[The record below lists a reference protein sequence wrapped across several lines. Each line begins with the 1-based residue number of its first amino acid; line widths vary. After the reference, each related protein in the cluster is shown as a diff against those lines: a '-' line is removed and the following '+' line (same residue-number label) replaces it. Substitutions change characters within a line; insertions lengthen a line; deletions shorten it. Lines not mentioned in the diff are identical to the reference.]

1 MPVSFPIAAEALGW
15 ALSYLAESLRTEL
28 ASGQDVQLYQHN
40 ARQFPFAVL
49 WMSVLCAEHLCC
61 AVLKAQPYPVLVL
74 PLPLC
79 CDPLLWSQGGGRRTC
94 LLLCVSQ
101 QSLVVLR

>member
-40 ARQFPFAVL
+40 ARQQRF
-49 WMSVLCAEHLCC
+49 HLQCFE
-61 AVLKAQPYPVLVL
+61 
-74 PLPLC
+74 
-79 CDPLLWSQGGGRRTC
+79 
-94 LLLCVSQ
+94 
-101 QSLVVLR
+101 